1 MTHGDVRRAMVLTQI
16 SVWRKNADNFR
27 MHADDLDEDQDD
39 ERELLLTDANRFER
53 CADELELLLRKE
65 ADYAQASD

>member
-1 MTHGDVRRAMVLTQI
+1 MSDADVMRAMVLAQI

-27 MHADDLDEDQDD
+27 MHADDLDEHQDD

-53 CADELELLLRKE
+53 CANEIEVLLRKV
-65 ADYAQASD
+65 ADYA